1 MATVKWPD
9 SDQPRNRLLRTGA
22 DRLTDAELLAVCL
35 RTGHGP
41 QDPVTYARSL
51 LQCFGHIGKLLDAS
65 PRRLLGV
72 PGMGPAKAAALK
84 ASLGV
89 AERYLR
95 AGLGGGRLMGDSRA
109 VTDFLKHQLGG
120 LQREVF
126 ACLFLDARH
135 RFIAFEK
142 MFLGSL
148 DRASVH
154 PREVLKRTL
163 ELNAAAVIFAHN
175 HPSGVAE
182 PSASDIQITEELKA
196 LLERLEV
203 CVLDHVVIGRGCQ
216 VSFAERGL
224 L

>member
-1 MATVKWPD
+1 
-9 SDQPRNRLLRTGA
+9 
-22 DRLTDAELLAVCL
+22 
-35 RTGHGP
+35 
-41 QDPVTYARSL
+41 
-51 LQCFGHIGKLLDAS
+51 
-65 PRRLLGV
+65 
-72 PGMGPAKAAALK
+72 MGLAKAAALK

-95 AGLGGGRLMGDSRA
+95 AGLGRGRLMGDSRA
-109 VTDFLKHQLGG
+109 VTDYLRHQLGG
-120 LQREVF
+120 LRREVF

-148 DRASVH
+148 DRATVH
-154 PREVLKRTL
+154 PREVLKRAL

-182 PSASDIQITEELKA
+182 PSGSDIQITEELKG
-196 LLERLEV
+196 LLARLEV

>member
-9 SDQPRNRLLRTGA
+9 SDQPRNRLLQAGP

-51 LQCFGHIGKLLDAS
+51 LRRFGHIGKLLDAS
-65 PRRLLGV
+65 PDRLLGM

-109 VTDFLKHQLGG
+109 VTDFLKHQLGS

-182 PSASDIQITEELKA
+182 PSASDVQITEELKA

-224 L
+224 I

>member
-1 MATVKWPD
+1 MANVNGPD
-9 SDQPRNRLLRTGA
+9 NDPPRNRLLEAGPE
-22 DRLTDAELLAVCL
+22 RLTDAELVAVCL

-41 QDPVTYARSL
+41 QDPVAYARSL
-51 LQCFGHIGKLLDAS
+51 LQRFGHIGKLLDAP
-65 PRRLLGV
+65 PRHLLGT

-89 AERYLR
+89 ADRYLR
-95 AGLGGGRLMGDSRA
+95 ARLRRGPVMGDSRA
-109 VTDFLKHQLGG
+109 VTDYLRHQLGG

-135 RFIAFEK
+135 RFIAFERL
-142 MFLGSL
+142 FLGSL

-154 PREVLKRTL
+154 PREVLKRAL

-182 PSASDIQITEELKA
+182 PSASDIQITEELKL

-203 CVLDHVVIGRGCQ
+203 RVLDHVVIGCGCQ